1 MKNKKFIKNLF
12 YFLFSLFCFLDNF
25 TLVISQIYDYH
36 LENEEV
42 LIKIGEVLFYIVSN
56 FSHTSKLKEF
66 EIFKNYH
73 GVSLIK
79 EILDKLPSRHIEANK
94 IYLKIFHVILEII
107 QRDQNFNIEENFSI
121 ILALIEKFNDN
132 ADLMVYLFE
141 TLKKISSIKKF
152 KEIVN
157 SDFLES
163 LFKII
168 SMTSSHKIATLGLQ
182 ILDIIVK
189 TIDSREII
197 RSSKPISLVVRL
209 LKKFKDDNLLSFHA
223 CGFLSKVLEKEDVY
237 VFLKIMKIRNLKSDL
252 FNIDSIFNEV
262 QFGGGLTEIK
272 EMITNQ
278 DEESFSSLKKNI
290 TRVLILMSKD
300 KNFLQLLHDI
310 NSLDIFVSLLKSDL
324 EIYSANFSE
333 NKKENDEIY
342 VIEHIL
348 PDLLRLI
355 LSLLKHYEV
364 DYEIFE
370 LNQINNYQY
379 PIENTRS
386 SITSHR
392 KSSIRISLTNRNTIT
407 KRNSINNTVNASRL
421 PQKEYDAESFYS
433 ESSNNQTATMKD
445 IYYCLFKSLFFFC
458 NDKKIVYEVLE
469 YLSNNEKKL
478 IEEMI
483 REFDPKEVVSALTKL
498 FKIYYDCKWLYVFIY
513 KIFQGTGF
521 LIISNTGNTSTCEE
535 DIVLMNIRQMNK
547 IVESISLVY
556 EDNKKDLL
564 IKLLNETSL
573 YLIFNNNLNSS
584 NLISTAGVSNHQI
597 GFNYNDNTFQ
607 EFVNFSHFL
616 LNYLHNLHDNEKSEK
631 KEVTESSSCL
641 KSISE
646 MLNPLLTLIFTSYE
660 NKIFGASNNDEKSKL
675 VILSLKKL
683 SSNENTLLLY
693 YKYILLRLNR
703 LIELKVENTNKLI
716 FNDEFII
723 DFIINVINI
732 IKLQPKIEESITK
745 DCLNVLFFI
754 LQFSD
759 TLLISRFLRE
769 NGLNLIMSI
778 CLNGVYDFDLNK
790 LIISIIQSFS
800 RSHFKESA
808 LIFKNFLAFRNFIN
822 GLKTIKFSKGVNE
835 KIYWEILYL
844 LNNIIKSCEYYEAV
858 EETNLIDHLV
868 NEYNEIYCFYLD
880 THNRI
885 LEIISEIFSLFSKER
900 NLLKGLLNSKLPK
913 VMENILKN
921 ISESNST
928 DTNDKIIE
936 HLMNIFISFFKFKEY
951 SKLIYNN
958 YKVSLDIIKNII
970 FTLPM
975 SENCLNKLLQLCHL
989 LVEYENSDVVKDK
1002 IITQVFLR
1010 ELSLKIPSN
1019 QKNHKEMVE
1028 KCLML
1033 IENPFFD
1040 KMRKTINESNSKFI
1054 RELSDLVKAD
1064 RKNAIKKRDGSS
1076 ISSIASSRYQPRESN
1091 CTENEYINDQSKQ
1104 DTFDQPE
1111 NYHYN
1116 KRRSL
1121 ININDNPKLKVHFE
1135 NILNQINTIC
1145 DNLND
1150 PDRNELNIETESEQL
1165 SDLLKMLC
1173 LFAKNEDNIK
1183 KISDSNILEKL
1194 IFIMEDNN
1202 NLSLSSTLN
1211 GNNLNSS
1218 GCNGILTFAK
1228 DQGFIL
1234 IEKLIEDEDFLNK
1247 LYLNGRA
1254 CQFFLKELNKI
1265 GKLYFP
1271 DTSEFIRHKVFI
1283 VTKIIFKLSCE
1294 KLFVVNNNDYLSV
1307 SNIFNMLNLPSIQC
1321 DKEITLNILSI
1332 FSNIISFT
1340 PSNEISIL
1348 NLKIS
1353 QTLHNIWKRYMQG
1366 EISEIRVVEKIMKII
1381 ENLYLEEN
1389 IIRDLLEMDLV
1400 ELINEVFRSSKTD
1413 SEGVLN
1419 LLNMIDILMF
1429 YRQFV
1434 SKIIEQKFL
1443 TYLINAII
1451 INMFNTKIVE
1461 KSLSIFLKGAKLDKS
1476 YITILG
1482 VYGIKEVCLSILSK
1496 YMTTCHSTIIKSTQE
1511 LIFILISDE
1520 NNLSYFSRGESMDIL
1535 LKTFKINLKNK
1546 DHVLLSLKLINV
1558 ITTKDVELKLDK
1570 ARDKRNSLRVPS
1582 NPIKSTIVKISS
1594 VSSEGTAITYDFT
1607 ILIEIINEILYSY
1620 DEYIDIIMQLCELI
1634 NNIFNISNEI
1644 WLKKFMMDVIVN
1656 NADKYLTKHEYVQL
1670 FLNTMYSMIKSDKV
1684 ILDLDCSSILYY
1696 ISKISN
1702 IKLNYVILL
1711 TILKILKSVSRSK
1724 NINVSSNLTEM
1735 MKIMKF
1741 IEESKNFHDDDVIL
1755 LFSQILG
1762 CLCVNTSIYKEI
1774 SNDFIIF
1781 LIECLNS
1788 KNVNDEIYSKLLEDL
1803 KNISV
1808 YFHIKDE
1815 ESSMKISKLVYS
1827 TFKAN
1832 ISNLSEAS
1840 EEKINSTNS
1849 NQSTSNKKNLMNIF
1863 QIISSFCIQ
1872 SEYMKIALNEI
1883 KFNEELKTLL
1893 NKDSLDDTLLDYQA
1907 KGCLL
1912 NLKMKKNL
1920 AISSKLTNSSTLRSM
1935 SIVISHVEV
1944 KDEVKFYLKTER
1956 TVKVYTDKGES
1967 KERIICMNESLTKIS
1982 AYLKKKNNLEIFD
1995 EMDLKEMDSC
2005 VRSCGTA
2012 AFSKAKGIFTK
2023 SKLKNNL

>member
-1 MKNKKFIKNLF
+1 M
-12 YFLFSLFCFLDNF
+12 
-25 TLVISQIYDYH
+25 VISKIYDYH

-42 LIKIGEVLFYIVSN
+42 LIKIGEVFFYIVSN
-56 FSHTSKLKEF
+56 FSHKSKLKEF
-66 EIFKNYH
+66 EIFKNYQ
-73 GVSLIK
+73 GVNLIK

-94 IYLKIFHVILEII
+94 IYLKIFHVILDII

-157 SDFLES
+157 SEFLES

-252 FNIDSIFNEV
+252 FNIDSIFNDL

-278 DEESFSSLKKNI
+278 DEESFNSLKKNI

-324 EIYSANFSE
+324 EIYSLNFYQ
-333 NKKENDEIY
+333 NKKQNDEIY

-364 DYEIFE
+364 DYEIFDF
-370 LNQINNYQY
+370 NQMKNYQFPY
-379 PIENTRS
+379 ENEKS
-386 SITSHR
+386 SISSHR

-407 KRNSINNTVNASRL
+407 NRSSINNSAKVGNT

-433 ESSNNQTATMKD
+433 ESDNNQTATMKD

-458 NDKKIVYEVLE
+458 KDKKIVYEILE

-478 IEEMI
+478 TEEMI
-483 REFDPKEVVSALTKL
+483 REFDPREVLSALTKL
-498 FKIYYDCKWLYVFIY
+498 FNIYYDCKWLYSFTY
-513 KIFQGTGF
+513 KIFQGTGC
-521 LIISNTGNTSTCEE
+521 LIISSTSKSNTTSTCDE
-535 DIVLMNIRQMNK
+535 DIVLINIRLMK
-547 IVESISLVY
+547 KLLESISLVY
-556 EDNKKDLL
+556 DESKKEELK
-564 IKLLNETSL
+564 KLLNETSL
-573 YLIFNNNLNSS
+573 YLIFNNNVNNSNVTS
-584 NLISTAGVSNHQI
+584 TTGISSPHI

-607 EFVNFSHFL
+607 EFVNFCHSS
-616 LNYLHNLHDNEKSEK
+616 LNYLHKLHEEEKCENNEE
-631 KEVTESSSCL
+631 TEISTSISSNF
-641 KSISE
+641 ISE
-646 MLNPLLTLIFTSYE
+646 MMNPLLTLIFTSYE
-660 NKIFGASNNDEKSKL
+660 NKIFGALNNDDKSKL
-675 VILSLKKL
+675 IILFLKKL
-683 SSNENTLLLY
+683 SSNENTLLIY
-693 YKYILLRLNR
+693 YKYILLRLYR
-703 LIELKVENTNKLI
+703 LIELKIENFNKLI

-732 IKLQPKIEESITK
+732 IKSQQKVDESTTK
-745 DCLNVLFFI
+745 DCLNLLNFI
-754 LQFSD
+754 LQHSD
-759 TLLISRFLRE
+759 KILISRFLRE
-769 NGLNLIMSI
+769 NGINLIMSL
-778 CLNGVYDFDLNK
+778 CLNGIYDFDLNK

-808 LIFKNFLAFRNFIN
+808 LIFKNFLALRNFIN

-868 NEYNEIYCFYLD
+868 NEYNEIYSFYLD
-880 THNRI
+880 TQNRI
-885 LEIISEIFSLFSKER
+885 LEIISEIFSIFSKER

-913 VMENILKN
+913 VMENLLKN

-928 DTNDKIIE
+928 DTNNKIIE

-958 YKVSLDIIKNII
+958 YKVGLDIIKNII

-975 SENCLNKLLQLCHL
+975 SDDCLNKLLQLCHL
-989 LVEYENSDVVKDK
+989 LVEYENSEVIKDK
-1002 IITQVFLR
+1002 IISQIFLR

-1019 QKNHKEMVE
+1019 QKNHKDMVE
-1028 KCLML
+1028 RCLML

-1064 RKNAIKKRDGSS
+1064 RKNAIKKRDGGS
-1076 ISSIASSRYQPRESN
+1076 INSIASSKYQPRKSN
-1091 CTENEYINDQSKQ
+1091 CTQNEFSNEEPKQ
-1104 DTFDQPE
+1104 DNFDQPL

-1135 NILNQINTIC
+1135 NILNQINLIC
-1145 DNLND
+1145 DSLND
-1150 PDRNELNIETESEQL
+1150 PYKNELNIETESEQL

-1173 LFAKNEDNIK
+1173 LFAKNDDNIK
-1183 KISDSNILEKL
+1183 KISDSNILDKL
-1194 IFIMEDNN
+1194 IFIMEDNLN
-1202 NLSLSSTLN
+1202 ISLNTTTTIN

-1218 GCNGILTFAK
+1218 CSNGILTFAK
-1228 DQGFIL
+1228 DQAFNL
-1234 IEKLIEDEDFLNK
+1234 FEKLIEDQDFISK
-1247 LYLNGRA
+1247 LYINGRA

-1283 VTKIIFKLSCE
+1283 VTKIIFKLSTE
-1294 KLFVVNNNDYLSV
+1294 KLFVINNNDYLSV
-1307 SNIFNMLNLPSIQC
+1307 TNIFNMLIIQSIQC

-1332 FSNIISFT
+1332 FSNITSFT
-1340 PSNEISIL
+1340 ASNEISGL
-1348 NLKIS
+1348 NLKIP
-1353 QTLHNIWKRYMQG
+1353 QTLQNIWKRYMQV

-1381 ENLYLEEN
+1381 ENIYLEEN
-1389 IIRDLLEMDLV
+1389 IIRDFLEMDLV
-1400 ELINEVFRSSKTD
+1400 ELVNEVFRSSKTD

-1443 TYLINAII
+1443 TYLINSIM

-1482 VYGIKEVCLSILSK
+1482 IYGIKEICLSILSK

-1511 LIFILISDE
+1511 LIYILISDE

-1535 LKTFKINLKNK
+1535 LKTFKINLKNR

-1558 ITTKDVELKLDK
+1558 ITTKDVELKLEK
-1570 ARDKRNSLRVPS
+1570 TRDKKNSLRVPS

-1594 VSSEGTAITYDFT
+1594 ISSEGSAITYDFT
-1607 ILIEIINEILYSY
+1607 VLIEIINEILYNY

-1656 NADKYLTKHEYVQL
+1656 NADKYLTRHEYVQL

-1696 ISKISN
+1696 ISKVSN
-1702 IKLNYVILL
+1702 VKLNYFILL

-1724 NINVSSNLTEM
+1724 NINISSNLTEM

-1741 IEESKNFHDDDVIL
+1741 IEESKSFHDDDVIL

-1781 LIECLNS
+1781 LFGYLNT
-1788 KNVNDEIYSKLLEDL
+1788 KNVSNEIYSKLLEDL

-1808 YFHIKDE
+1808 YFHIKNE
-1815 ESSMKISKLVYS
+1815 ETSMKISKLIYS
-1827 TFKAN
+1827 TFNAN
-1832 ISNLSEAS
+1832 ISSLREIS
-1840 EEKINSTNS
+1840 EEKITSTNS
-1849 NQSTSNKKNLMNIF
+1849 NQSLANSKKNLMNIF
-1863 QIISSFCIQ
+1863 QIVSSFCIQ

-1883 KFNEELKTLL
+1883 KFNEELKCLL

-1912 NLKMKKNL
+1912 NLKIKKNI
-1920 AISSKLTNSSTLRSM
+1920 AMSSKLTNCSTLRSM

-1944 KDEVKFYLKTER
+1944 KDEVKLYLKTER
-1956 TVKVYTDKGES
+1956 TVKVYTDKGEN
-1967 KERIICMNESLTKIS
+1967 KERLVCMNENLTKIS
-1982 AYLKKKNNLEIFD
+1982 AYLKKKSNLEIFD

-2023 SKLKNNL
+2023 SKHKRLLFKSIFHFEFIIHKI